1 MFHIQK
7 PLRRICVA
15 RAPTLLQSHSVPNA
29 LPKYLAQRSRSTLQ
43 RPTQRPDRASPAL
56 RSDHSARRTIHP
68 PHVKR
73 ADISQRIPHYV
84 ESWVKSADVQRKLAI
99 MGLTDEDIDW
109 LLLRFRDV
117 ALDETSSPDFSTALR
132 EKWALDF
139 LEDQCHL
146 ASTGRE
152 TEAAFNRTILS
163 RFLSWASTQP
173 GPPAKDS
180 PPPSSLTA
188 APDNITTFSPY
199 YNLATIRHLFD
210 LQDAPALY
218 PKTRRMKRKVI
229 LHVGPTNS
237 GKTYNALVALA
248 NAHSGVYAGPLR
260 LLAHEIFD
268 RLNKG
273 LIVLPQVPGEPAQSS
288 VRICNLVTGE
298 EQRIVDPEAPF
309 ASMTVE
315 MLNPNVPYDVAVLD
329 EVQMIADPERGAAW
343 TKAILGLRVK
353 ELHLCGEERAVGLV
367 KSLLEDSGDELV
379 VHRYERLTALT
390 VSSKSLQSLRNVKP
404 GDCVVAFSRQDLF
417 TLKYAI
423 EKKTGLRCAMAYG
436 GLPPEIRAEQAQ
448 LFNDPDS
455 GYDVMVAS
463 DAVGMGLN
471 LKIKRIVFS
480 TLTKW
485 DGRRDTPLT
494 VSATKQIGG
503 RAGRFGLHEED
514 STGLVTTL
522 REHDM
527 NALRKAMAGT
537 IPPLTYAYLEP
548 SPEAMAEL
556 ATLLPP
562 TTRFEDVYNLYQS
575 SAMVRAPYR
584 LQSLKYSK
592 TVKRAMEIV
601 NEHYEGMPTW
611 ECMNMLRVP
620 FNYSNHALRDVARN
634 MAHAHTKK
642 ASVPLK
648 DIFEGT
654 PLLKAL
660 EYVTEV
666 RQKALK
672 PQPDSNTPAKRKKML
687 QQLGDEEHTLL
698 RNLETCHKALTGY
711 LWMSYRV
718 PAAFSDRVEASDM
731 KEQVE
736 RGIDFYL
743 TLLAE
748 SQAPEV
754 VDNYATRRR
763 AIRAIRKTG
772 SNGGAVE
779 LSQAET
785 TPRKGSHTHVA
796 QSI

>member
-1 MFHIQK
+1 M
-7 PLRRICVA
+7 
-15 RAPTLLQSHSVPNA
+15 
-29 LPKYLAQRSRSTLQ
+29 
-43 RPTQRPDRASPAL
+43 
-56 RSDHSARRTIHP
+56 
-68 PHVKR
+68 
-73 ADISQRIPHYV
+73 
-84 ESWVKSADVQRKLAI
+84 
-99 MGLTDEDIDW
+99 
-109 LLLRFRDV
+109 
-117 ALDETSSPDFSTALR
+117 R
-132 EKWALDF
+132 ELWALDF
-139 LEDQCHL
+139 LEDQCQL
-146 ASTGRE
+146 AATGGE
-152 TEAAFNRTILS
+152 TEAAFDRTIFS

-173 GPPAKDS
+173 GPPANDS
-180 PPPSSLTA
+180 QSPSSIPTN
-188 APDNITTFSPY
+188 PDNITSFSPY
-199 YNLATIRHLFD
+199 YNLSSIRRLFD

-218 PKTRRMKRKVI
+218 PKTRRTKRKVI

-273 LIVLPQVPGEPAQSS
+273 LIVLPQVPGEPLQSS
-288 VRICNLVTGE
+288 ARVCNLVTGE
-298 EQRIVDPEAPF
+298 EQRIVDPDAPF

-315 MLNPNVPYDVAVLD
+315 MLNPHVPYDVAVLD

-343 TKAILGLRVK
+343 TKAILGLRTK

-367 KSLLEDSGDELV
+367 RSLLQDSGDELV
-379 VHRYERLTALT
+379 VQRYERLTPLT
-390 VSSKSLQSLRNVKP
+390 VSNRSLQSLRNVKP

-448 LFNDPDS
+448 LFNNPDS

-471 LKIKRIVFS
+471 LKIKRIIFS

-485 DGRRDTPLT
+485 DGRRDTPLS

-514 STGLVTTL
+514 ATGLVTTL

-527 NALRKAMAGT
+527 NALRKAMAGS

-548 SPEAMAEL
+548 SPESMAEL

-601 NEHYEGMPTW
+601 NDHYEGMPAW

-620 FNYSNHALRDVARN
+620 FNYSSHTLRDVARN
-634 MAHAHTKK
+634 MARAHTKR
-642 ASVPLK
+642 ASVPLV

-660 EYVTEV
+660 EYITEV
-666 RQKALK
+666 RQKVSESES
-672 PQPDSNTPAKRKKML
+672 DSDTTARRRRLL
-687 QQLGDEEHTLL
+687 QQVGDEEHTLL

-718 PAAFSDRVEASDM
+718 PAAFSDRVEAFEM
-731 KEQVE
+731 KQQVE
-736 RGIDFYL
+736 SGIDFYL
-743 TLLAE
+743 ALLAE
-748 SQAPEV
+748 AQAPEV
-754 VDNYATRRR
+754 VDNHATRRR
-763 AIRAIRKTG
+763 VT
-772 SNGGAVE
+772 
-779 LSQAET
+779 
-785 TPRKGSHTHVA
+785 
-796 QSI
+796 

>member
-1 MFHIQK
+1 MFENFGLVQRLSISMFHIQK
-7 PLRRICVA
+7 PLKRICTA
-15 RAPTLLQSHSVPNA
+15 RAPTLLQSHNVSNV
-29 LPKYLAQRSRSTLQ
+29 LPTYLAQRSRSTLQ

-56 RSDHSARRTIHP
+56 RSDQSARRTIHP
-68 PHVKR
+68 PPVKK

-84 ESWVKSADVQRKLAI
+84 ESWVKSADVQRKLTI
-99 MGLTDEDIDW
+99 MGLTGEDIDW

-117 ALDETSSPDFSTALR
+117 ALGETSSPDFSTAMR

-146 ASTGRE
+146 AATGRE

-180 PPPSSLTA
+180 PSPSSLTA
-188 APDNITTFSPY
+188 APDNITSFSPY
-199 YNLATIRHLFD
+199 YNLASIRHLFD

-248 NAHSGVYAGPLR
+248 DAHSGVYAGPLR

-273 LIVLPQVPGEPAQSS
+273 LIVLPQVPGEPSQSS
-288 VRICNLVTGE
+288 VRVCNLVTGE

-329 EVQMIADPERGAAW
+329 EVQMIADPDRGAAW

-367 KSLLEDSGDELV
+367 KSLLEDSGDELI
-379 VHRYERLTALT
+379 VHRYERLTPLT
-390 VSSKSLQSLRNVKP
+390 VSSKSLQSLRNVKS

-471 LKIKRIVFS
+471 L
-480 TLTKW
+480 W
-485 DGRRDTPLT
+485 
-494 VSATKQIGG
+494 
-503 RAGRFGLHEED
+503 
-514 STGLVTTL
+514 
-522 REHDM
+522 
-527 NALRKAMAGT
+527 
-537 IPPLTYAYLEP
+537 
-548 SPEAMAEL
+548 
-556 ATLLPP
+556 
-562 TTRFEDVYNLYQS
+562 
-575 SAMVRAPYR
+575 
-584 LQSLKYSK
+584 
-592 TVKRAMEIV
+592 
-601 NEHYEGMPTW
+601 
-611 ECMNMLRVP
+611 
-620 FNYSNHALRDVARN
+620 
-634 MAHAHTKK
+634 
-642 ASVPLK
+642 
-648 DIFEGT
+648 
-654 PLLKAL
+654 
-660 EYVTEV
+660 
-666 RQKALK
+666 
-672 PQPDSNTPAKRKKML
+672 
-687 QQLGDEEHTLL
+687 
-698 RNLETCHKALTGY
+698 
-711 LWMSYRV
+711 V
-718 PAAFSDRVEASDM
+718 PAALGPSSSVSDTCTFIGKLNGLFSP
-731 KEQVE
+731 
-736 RGIDFYL
+736 L
-743 TLLAE
+743 
-748 SQAPEV
+748 
-754 VDNYATRRR
+754 
-763 AIRAIRKTG
+763 
-772 SNGGAVE
+772 
-779 LSQAET
+779 
-785 TPRKGSHTHVA
+785 
-796 QSI
+796 